1 LLTWLEKWSLIEYSV
16 GDTRRIL
23 RLLAALVSWQLLST
37 DYSSLVHL
45 AGDEGPMALP
55 GCLRPTMILERHAL
69 QHVGVI
75 TALQWLAVLALAA
88 GVWRFRRGWVMSGL
102 ACVCFLEWAAYRF
115 RGQFYDLD
123 LGTALLAIATLVPL
137 SWRGL
142 RGEEKGD
149 RVANAI
155 GRALAIYVAT
165 AYFLCGCS
173 KLLFDPRWWQNV
185 HLEYILD
192 ALRLWNSVTLP
203 EPILTSA
210 SWLREA
216 FLQWPWLGPAGALA
230 TLGCE
235 LLWFTALIGPRGR
248 PFFLLVPLGMLSCHL
263 LILLA
268 SGLNFMPFGLSAFVV
283 LAPWARGDRD
293 SGLAQ
298 PDAPATAPATATAT
312 APATAQVASA
322 HVAPAYLAP
331 AYVAKAYLTTA
342 FALACLPAVLA
353 NHYFPFAN
361 FNQFG
366 WSYAATRSPREI
378 YRLGY
383 VHPTSGAVEVVPVNY
398 GAFMGF
404 RWVTLSGAALQALV
418 ESKTDAERQRYAGML
433 ERYIAALRPY
443 QSNRRWLGP
452 LALPDHVMGAS
463 ARFDMAAVQ
472 QFTVLRG
479 ESRPTAS
486 GLDIQ
491 WTELARFRPGQSDGT
506 AALTALRS
514 R

>member
-1 LLTWLEKWSLIEYSV
+1 MSFIDYSV

-23 RLLAALVSWQLLST
+23 RLLAALVCWQLLST
-37 DYSSLVHL
+37 DYSSLVNL
-45 AGDEGPMALP
+45 AGGEGPMVLP
-55 GCLRPTMILERHAL
+55 SCLSWTSFFERHAL

-149 RVANAI
+149 GGANAI

-185 HLEYILD
+185 HLEFMLD

-235 LLWFTALIGPRGR
+235 LLWFTALIGPRRR
-248 PFFLLVPLGMLSCHL
+248 PFWLVPLGMLCCHL

-293 SGLAQ
+293 SELAQ
-298 PDAPATAPATATAT
+298 PDAPATAPVPTN
-312 APATAQVASA
+312 V
-322 HVAPAYLAP
+322 AP
-331 AYVAKAYLTTA
+331 AYVAKAYLAKAYLATA

-452 LALPDHVMGAS
+452 LALPDHVVGAS

-486 GLDIQ
+486 GLDIP